1 MFLNLKKTQNK
12 MKSLTTCFLLF
23 LAIVSTGQN
32 ITLPKYNDFISA
44 VLQNNPLSKRAD
56 NEKLYAELKLKAA
69 RGNYDPVLS
78 GDYNQKQFDGTNY
91 YTLLNGE
98 IKQPIFTSQYLK
110 LGYDYGIG
118 SNVNPELYTPM
129 QGLPYLGLEVGVLQG
144 LIIDKRRAEV
154 LKSREYLNYFTAE
167 QKIQLNNLLFESS
180 KSYFDWLFTA
190 KQIALNNYFMDAA
203 RKRLE
208 GIEALASVG
217 ERATI
222 DTVEAAIFYQ
232 TRLLDLQ
239 SALIDNQK
247 TTNDLSNYLWF
258 NNSPSPISNS
268 YQSIDS
274 LDFYYNRAKDVLT
287 EILNS
292 FNEQNPILLKYNAL
306 QNVLNIDVRLKKE
319 MIKPILNVKYNFIS
333 NSDNAIS
340 PAFSNNNYKWGLN
353 LSFPL
358 LLRNARN
365 EYKMTQLVSQ
375 NNNLELSNKA
385 NELNFKVNALQ
396 QNIAI
401 LSQQLLNAERSV
413 NYGKLLL
420 EAEKLK
426 FINGESALFLLNTRE
441 NKLLESELKL
451 AEYKLKFIKT
461 VLSIIYLNGN
471 LNYKL

>member
-1 MFLNLKKTQNK
+1 MKHFTIYFLI
-12 MKSLTTCFLLF
+12 F
-23 LAIVSTGQN
+23 LAAASSGQN
-32 ITLPKYNDFISA
+32 VTLLKYNEFISA
-44 VLQNNPLSKRAD
+44 VLENNPLSKRAA
-56 NEKLYAELKLKAA
+56 NEKHYAELKLRAA
-69 RGNYDPVLS
+69 RGNYDPIIS
-78 GDYNQKQFDGTNY
+78 GDYNQKQFDGRNY

-118 SNVNPELYTPM
+118 TNLNPEFYTPT
-129 QGLPYLGLEVGVLQG
+129 QGLPYLGIEVGVLQG

-154 LKSREYLNYFTAE
+154 LKSREYLNYYTAE

-190 KQIALNNYFMDAA
+190 NQIAINNYFMDAA

-208 GIEALASVG
+208 GVEALASVG
-217 ERATI
+217 ERAAI

-258 NNSPSPISNS
+258 NNSPSPLENT
-268 YQSIDS
+268 YQSTDS
-274 LDFYYNRAKDVLT
+274 LDFYYNKATNVLS

-319 MIKPILNVKYNFIS
+319 MIKPVLNVKYNFIS
-333 NSDNAIS
+333 QSDNVIS

-461 VLSIIYLNGN
+461 VLTIIYLNGN